1 MKLMDL
7 LEDISELVYVADPET
22 YDMLYLNGEGK
33 KDFGISQ
40 EELKGKKCY
49 EVLQGRDAP
58 CEFCTNAKL
67 KKGSFY
73 TWEKRNPI
81 TKKTY
86 MLKDKLL
93 RWDDGT
99 WKRIEMAFD
108 VTEYRE
114 KQDALNERLETEKQL
129 LLCVQDLSS
138 STLFLEAVERS
149 MNRLGNFLECD
160 RVYLFEFDGDRM
172 SNTHEWCAAGIKA
185 EKDELQNMPR
195 TLITRWEKLFD
206 KGENVVICNL
216 ENICESDPGEYDV
229 LHRQGIHSLV
239 AAPLFAEN
247 ELIGYMRVDNPP
259 PVLIA
264 KVPFLFG
271 TLSYLYANTIMRH
284 RTYEK
289 MKHMSYYDSLTELH
303 NRNSYIGDLKNL
315 QTERPRELGVVF
327 MDVNGL
333 KSINDTYGHEAGDA
347 CLKFVS
353 RKLAAYFGEYR
364 LYRLGGDEFLALC
377 AGISRTEF
385 DKRLKSLEESVCE
398 NGRLAASIGS
408 EWSSDVSNVNELIGR
423 ADKKMYEVKRRYYCD
438 YIAPEADNK

>member
-129 LLCVQDLSS
+129 LRCVQDLSS

-160 RVYLFEFDGDRM
+160 RVYLFEFGGDRM

-185 EKDELQNMPR
+185 EKDGLQNMPR

-206 KGENVVICNL
+206 EGENVVICNL
-216 ENICESDPGEYDV
+216 ENLRESDPEEYEI

-247 ELIGYMRVDNPP
+247 ELIGYMGVDNPP
-259 PVLIA
+259 PARID
-264 KVPFLFG
+264 KVSFLFS

-289 MKHMSYYDSLTELH
+289 MKHMSYYDSLTELTAQPQFI
-303 NRNSYIGDLKNL
+303 YG
-315 QTERPRELGVVF
+315 RPQKSANGKASGAGRGV
-327 MDVNGL
+327 
-333 KSINDTYGHEAGDA
+333 YG
-347 CLKFVS
+347 
-353 RKLAAYFGEYR
+353 RQ
-364 LYRLGGDEFLALC
+364 
-377 AGISRTEF
+377 
-385 DKRLKSLEESVCE
+385 
-398 NGRLAASIGS
+398 
-408 EWSSDVSNVNELIGR
+408 R
-423 ADKKMYEVKRRYYCD
+423 A
-438 YIAPEADNK
+438 